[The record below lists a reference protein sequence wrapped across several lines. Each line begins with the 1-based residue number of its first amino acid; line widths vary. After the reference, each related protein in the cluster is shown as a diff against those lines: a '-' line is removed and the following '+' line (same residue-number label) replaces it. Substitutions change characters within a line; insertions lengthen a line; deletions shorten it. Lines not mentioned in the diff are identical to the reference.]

1 MSIFRK
7 KRKREQKREKQTS
20 IVFMI
25 SLFYLKAQKGGGGGG
40 GLMLNAKGSSLKR
53 MKGPLCERTPQ
64 DGNTWRKNHCEKKV
78 LSLLDLMC

>member
-25 SLFYLKAQKGGGGGG
+25 SLFYLKAQKGGGGR
-40 GLMLNAKGSSLKR
+40 LMLNAKGSSLKR

-64 DGNTWRKNHCEKKV
+64 DGNTWRQNHCEKKV